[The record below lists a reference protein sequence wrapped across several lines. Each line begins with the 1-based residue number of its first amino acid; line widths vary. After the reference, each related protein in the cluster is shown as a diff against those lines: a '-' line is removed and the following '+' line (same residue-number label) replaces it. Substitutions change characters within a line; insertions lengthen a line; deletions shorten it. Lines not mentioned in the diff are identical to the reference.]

1 MDLDDIR
8 RLTARELVDALD
20 DLGIEPGW
28 AIGDDA
34 RAAAAIAPDVP
45 ALPEPNRSRNQAFQN
60 LVEGTLTERV
70 FRDRHLA
77 LLEEDGF
84 DVVDY
89 HEAGENRDFGVQ
101 RDGLELPINVKV
113 ASTIFRN
120 ALSVVGLDPEDCI
133 PISAYKAIGSSER
146 VHDLVYVDLV
156 DFTLRERVDAY
167 VDSLVGSLAIGW
179 HLLSWYGGRGAKR
192 AQNQYLRALFDRH
205 GDVLDALVPEAGHF
219 RVISALRVL
228 AVMRRIP
235 RRVPGLGIKA
245 AGTGI
250 WKGEVDVHV
259 SVKDETRPWTEVAD
273 ELRRHG
279 IQHLLDQIGKTIS
292 AEVPDPQL

>member
-1 MDLDDIR
+1 MDLEHVR
-8 RLTARELVDALD
+8 GLSARDLASALD
-20 DLGIEPGW
+20 ELAIAPGW
-28 AIGDDA
+28 TIGDDA
-34 RAAAAIAPDVP
+34 RTAAGTAPD
-45 ALPEPNRSRNQAFQN
+45 LPPLPDPRPSRNQAFQN
-60 LVEGTLTERV
+60 LVVGTLTERV

-77 LLEEDGF
+77 VLQAEGF

-120 ALSVVGLDPEDCI
+120 ALAVVGLDPEDCI
-133 PISAYKAIGSSER
+133 PISAYKAIGASER

-156 DFTLRERVDAY
+156 DFALRERVDA
-167 VDSLVGSLAIGW
+167 VMDALEGSLAVGW

-192 AQNQYLRALFDRH
+192 AQDQFLAALFDRH
-205 GDVLDALVPEAGHF
+205 GERLESLVADVDHF
-219 RVISALRVL
+219 RVISARRVL
-228 AVMRRIP
+228 AIMRRIP

-245 AGTGI
+245 AGTGV

-259 SVKDETRPWTEVAD
+259 SVKDETRSWTDVAQD
-273 ELRRHG
+273 LREHG
-279 IQHLLDQIGKTIS
+279 IQHALDQIRQTVS
-292 AEVPDPQL
+292 AELPDPQL